1 MRIHGAATLHPLDP
15 AHRAGG
21 GIVVRTALLGGG
33 LGILLGAIV
42 LVVGVLRLR
51 FR

>member
-1 MRIHGAATLHPLDP
+1 MRIHGAATLVLSVLLI
-15 AHRAGG
+15 GLG
-21 GIVVRTALLGGG
+21 VGIVVRTALLGGG

>member
-1 MRIHGAATLHPLDP
+1 MRIHAAATLLLSILLI
-15 AHRAGG
+15 ALGL
-21 GIVVRTALLGGG
+21 GIVVRTVLLGGG

>member
-1 MRIHGAATLHPLDP
+1 MRIHGAATLVLSVLLT
-15 AHRAGG
+15 ALGV

>member
-1 MRIHGAATLHPLDP
+1 MRIHGADTLVLSILLI
-15 AHRAGG
+15 ALGV

>member
-1 MRIHGAATLHPLDP
+1 MRIHGAATLVLSVLLI
-15 AHRAGG
+15 ALGV

>member
-1 MRIHGAATLHPLDP
+1 MKIHAAATLVLSILLI
-15 AHRAGG
+15 ALGM

>member
-1 MRIHGAATLHPLDP
+1 MRMHRAATLVLSVLLI
-15 AHRAGG
+15 ALGV